1 MNTSRTF
8 SAAET
13 ALLAELRQ
21 TLAEI
26 DPAHHPPETTDALLR
41 RAAELLRTGNARLQ
55 TMNEVNRALNATLDA
70 DRVLELV
77 LQKAVEI
84 IRAEAGSIFL
94 VDDAADR
101 LIFSVALGPSGIQLV
116 GKQMP
121 IDETSI
127 AGTTVIRR
135 ECIIVNNAPADP
147 RWNTSFDA
155 ETEFHTRDIL
165 TVPLVAFDNVV
176 GVIEVINKKD
186 GLQFTAE
193 DEAVLT
199 MFARQAAIALVNAQ
213 RFTEID
219 RMLANRVRELSTLEL
234 VDRDLNAELDLPQ
247 VLRLTLSGAMDF
259 LGASV
264 GLIALVNP
272 EKTGLHFAEMVGVAK
287 KYRRYQTDVLWKFGE
302 GIIGQVAQ
310 SGVSRISQNGDID
323 NFSGDGRSLSQLCV
337 PFLRKGDVIGVLS
350 LESDNP
356 QAFSADDLTFAV
368 RYASHAVLAI
378 QNAQLFA
385 AVKAANDAKSEFMNM
400 TSHELKI
407 PMTSIKGY
415 TKLLAMVGGDTL
427 TEQQREFIGIIND
440 NVDRMNHLV
449 MELLDVSRIEAGRL
463 RLAME
468 NVSLAQVVREV
479 VQSVR
484 TQIEEKHLRVQVS
497 VPVDLPPVWAD
508 HFRLV
513 QVMTNLVSNAYKY
526 TPAGGNIEIAAKTI
540 DGGKQISVWVKD
552 TGYGISEADQARLF
566 EKFFRA
572 GDQNIR
578 DVPGTGLGLS
588 ITRSLIQLHGG
599 EMWFTSKLG
608 EGSTFGFNLPVS
620 EIPLPTSG
628 EAG

>member
-1 MNTSRTF
+1 MDSPSSLP
-8 SAAET
+8 SADAPS
-13 ALLAELRQ
+13 LAELRR
-21 TLAEI
+21 TLAKI
-26 DPAHHPPETTDALLR
+26 DPAHRLPETPDDLLH
-41 RAAELLRTGNARLQ
+41 RAAELLRANANRLE

-70 DRVLELV
+70 DRVLELI

-94 VDDAADR
+94 VDDEADT

-121 IDETSI
+121 IDEKSI

-135 ECIIVNNAPADP
+135 ECLIVNNAPEDP
-147 RWNTSFDA
+147 RWNTAFDA
-155 ETEFHTRDIL
+155 ETEFKTRDIL
-165 TVPLVAFDNVV
+165 TVPLVAFDSVV

-186 GLQFTAE
+186 GLQFTAD

-213 RFTEID
+213 RFTQID

-259 LGASV
+259 LGAPV

-272 EKTGLHFAEMVGVAK
+272 EKTGLHFAEMVGVAQ
-287 KYRRYQTDVLWKFGE
+287 KYHRYQTDALWKLGD
-302 GIIGQVAQ
+302 GIIGEVAQ
-310 SGVSRISQNGDID
+310 SGVSRINQDSAID
-323 NFSGDGRSLSQLCV
+323 NFSSDGRSRAQLCV
-337 PFLRKGDVIGVLS
+337 PFLRKDAVIGVLS

-415 TKLLAMVGGDTL
+415 TKLLAMVGKDTL
-427 TEQQREFIGIIND
+427 SEQQLQFVQVIND

-468 NVSLAQVVREV
+468 NVSLAEVVRQV

-484 TQIEEKHLRVQVS
+484 TQIEEKHLQVQVS
-497 VPVDLPPVWAD
+497 VPAELPPVWAD

-526 TPAGGNIEIAAKTI
+526 TPDGGSIEIAAKTM
-540 DGGKQISVWVKD
+540 DGGKRVSVWVKD
-552 TGYGISEADQARLF
+552 TGYGISEEDQARLF

-578 DVPGTGLGLS
+578 DVPGTGLGLN

-608 EGSTFGFNLPVS
+608 EGSTFGFNLPVHV
-620 EIPLPTSG
+620 TQ
-628 EAG
+628 